1 MRMRRRMLGGPLT
14 RTRSA
19 LMAKGFSN
27 PELPKPL
34 VGLLFLLFWAVAI
47 VAWCIVPH
55 LVGHGLRGFIADF
68 GIVFASLGFAV
79 PFLVSKKNL
88 GTALILAVVGILLFA
103 LGDFADIQL
112 LVYFLRI
119 FAPVL
124 AVLAPVNKF
133 SNSVKIFS

>member
-1 MRMRRRMLGGPLT
+1 
-14 RTRSA
+14 
-19 LMAKGFSN
+19 MAKGFSN